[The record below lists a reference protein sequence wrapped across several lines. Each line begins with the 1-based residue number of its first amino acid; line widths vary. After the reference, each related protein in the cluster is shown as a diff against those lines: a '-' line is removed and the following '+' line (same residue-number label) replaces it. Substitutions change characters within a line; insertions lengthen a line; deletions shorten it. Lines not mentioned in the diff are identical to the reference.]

1 MLKQF
6 VITVLLLLFLIVF
19 GTNSVDAQSAYRFK
33 IDVPFPFVLRG
44 QTFPADTYV
53 YRPNRSCQAKYR
65 DTKKG
70 GRPQRLHFVFAPSK
84 LTAVTP
90 AS

>member
-19 GTNSVDAQSAYRFK
+19 GTNIVDAQSAYRFK

-53 YRPNRSCQAKYR
+53 
-65 DTKKG
+65 
-70 GRPQRLHFVFAPSK
+70 
-84 LTAVTP
+84 
-90 AS
+90 